1 MNLSLDKIRIDCG
14 TQARAQI
21 NQDVVTDYTESF
33 KNGAQFPDVTVYF
46 DGVSYYLAD
55 GFHRYLAAKAAGSP
69 NINTTVIN
77 GTLRDAVLFSVGA
90 NFDHG
95 LHRTNADKRKAIEMM
110 VQDLEW
116 GDWSDREIAKQCH
129 VSNHLVAQVRK
140 ELGVA
145 KDEVK
150 FERAGKTHVAQKKE
164 SKPKDEPSKE
174 ELKELVAEFAD
185 DHKENMQAA
194 LDMLQAENVALSDK
208 LAVASL
214 DGDEIAKQLA
224 ESTIKDLRAQ
234 IRLLE
239 IELRAV
245 KTSRDTYQSENA
257 QLMKQVSMLMKKLR
271 KYEDDGK

>member
-1 MNLSLDKIRIDCG
+1 MNLGLEKIRIDCG

-21 NQDVVTDYTESF
+21 NQDVVTDYTEAL
-33 KNGAQFPDVTVYF
+33 KNGAQFPDITVYF

-69 NINTTVIN
+69 NISTTIIN

-95 LHRTNADKRKAIEMM
+95 LHRTNADKRKAVEMM

-140 ELGVA
+140 ELGMV

-150 FERAGKTHVAQKKE
+150 FERAGKTHVAQKKD
-164 SKPKDEPSKE
+164 PKQEPAEE
-174 ELKELVAEFAD
+174 ELKDLVAEFAND
-185 DHKENMQAA
+185 DNDTMHAA
-194 LDMLQAENVALSDK
+194 MEMLQAENIALSDK

-239 IELRAV
+239 IELKAV
-245 KTSRDTYQSENA
+245 IQSRDSFQAENA
-257 QLMKQVSMLMKKLR
+257 QLKKQVASVTKKLR
-271 KYEDDGK
+271 KFEDDGK